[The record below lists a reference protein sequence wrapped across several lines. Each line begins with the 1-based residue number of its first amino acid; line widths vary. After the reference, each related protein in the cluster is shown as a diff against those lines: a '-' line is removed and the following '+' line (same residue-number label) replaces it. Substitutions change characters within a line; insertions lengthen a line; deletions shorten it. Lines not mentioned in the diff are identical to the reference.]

1 MKTPAVTVFQAL
13 FIPLL
18 RVALGVLFVSVSI
31 EKIADASAFAASISS
46 YRIVTG
52 DMALLAATILPW
64 VELLC
69 GCGLLFGLF
78 VRGSSFLVL
87 IMLAVFTI
95 AVLSALWRGLDI
107 SCGCYT
113 QDPGAARLGWWKV
126 GENSILL
133 LISLLVY
140 NHPDLGF
147 SVLHFYER
155 RPSHSHERA
164 HKPQELT

>member
-1 MKTPAVTVFQAL
+1 MKTRAVTLLQAL
-13 FIPLL
+13 VIPLL

-31 EKIADASAFAASISS
+31 EKIADAPAFAASISG

-126 GENSILL
+126 GENSIFL
-133 LISLLVY
+133 LISFLVY
-140 NHPDLGF
+140 LRSDLGF
-147 SVLHFYER
+147 SALHFCER
-155 RPSHSHERA
+155 RSSHSHE
-164 HKPQELT
+164 

>member
-1 MKTPAVTVFQAL
+1 MKTRAL
-13 FIPLL
+13 TLVQPLVIPLL
-18 RVALGVLFVSVSI
+18 RVVLGVLFVSVSI
-31 EKIADASAFAASISS
+31 EKIADASAFATSISG

-52 DMALLAATILPW
+52 DVALLAATILPW

-126 GENSILL
+126 GENSIFL
-133 LISLLVY
+133 LISLLVLVRS
-140 NHPDLGF
+140 DMGF
-147 SVLHFYER
+147 SVLRFRER
-155 RPSHSHERA
+155 RSSRSHE
-164 HKPQELT
+164 